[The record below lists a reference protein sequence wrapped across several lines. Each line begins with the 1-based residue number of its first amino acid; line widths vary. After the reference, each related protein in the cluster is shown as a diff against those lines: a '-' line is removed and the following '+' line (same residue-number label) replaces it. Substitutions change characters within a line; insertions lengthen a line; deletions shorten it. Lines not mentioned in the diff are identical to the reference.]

1 MSELAVVNNN
11 EVGFISLMQ
20 QALSN
25 PNMDMGVMREM
36 MLMQKEIL
44 AQQAIIDFNNDFS
57 LMSKEIPVIA
67 HTKKSYSTTYTPL
80 EDIVNIVRPITSKY
94 GFSIS
99 FNNEQVEK
107 GFVTITCQL
116 RHRKGH
122 MIENSLTLPTEAV
135 TKGMNSMQAV
145 GGAISYGKR
154 YTLCGILNIA
164 TAADDDN
171 NGFTT
176 NAKEDAKKNP
186 EINDEQLTKAIETIN
201 EGKYTVEKLL
211 SARELTPI
219 QLIRLGREVGE

>member
-1 MSELAVVNNN
+1 MTELVVKQENN
-11 EVGFISLMQ
+11 ESGFLSLMK

-36 MLMQKEIL
+36 LNMQKDVM

-80 EDIVNIVRPITSKY
+80 EDIVNIIRPITSKY

-99 FNNEQVEK
+99 FNNEQLEK
-107 GFVTITCQL
+107 GFVTVTCQL
-116 RHRKGH
+116 RHRKGY
-122 MIENSLTLPTEAV
+122 MIENALTLPTEAV
-135 TKGMNSMQAV
+135 TKGMNSMQAI

-164 TAADDDN
+164 TTADDDN
-171 NGFTT
+171 NGFAT
-176 NAKEDAKKNP
+176 NAKEESSKKALT
-186 EINDEQLTKAIETIN
+186 DERLEKAIAQVN
-201 EGKYTVEKLL
+201 EGKLQINQITDAYD
-211 SARELTPI
+211 LTPE
-219 QLIRLGREVGE
+219 QLIKIGREVKA

>member
-186 EINDEQLTKAIETIN
+186 EISDEQLTKAIETIN
-201 EGKYTVEKLL
+201 DGKYTVEKLL